1 MPVPPLAGK
10 ENLAGFRKEICP
22 ASNKESHMEK
32 GPAQGGAS

>member
-22 ASNKESHMEK
+22 ARRMEK